1 MDVVANAEYL
11 KEFLSKW
18 LNEACNQEELLEITS
33 DKIRDFFKKL
43 EEQETS
49 SELIYQ
55 AAQIIGSVKINE
67 EGDNIF
73 SFNQDIEFS
82 LVDKISE
89 NNIIS
94 DESSLLF
101 NGKEISRDTAMSVL
115 EELGIMYTTLKIALI
130 FNKNYDDK
138 FIGDMT
144 ERFVNMQINTPEE

>member
-18 LNEACNQEELLEITS
+18 LNEACNQEEFLEITS